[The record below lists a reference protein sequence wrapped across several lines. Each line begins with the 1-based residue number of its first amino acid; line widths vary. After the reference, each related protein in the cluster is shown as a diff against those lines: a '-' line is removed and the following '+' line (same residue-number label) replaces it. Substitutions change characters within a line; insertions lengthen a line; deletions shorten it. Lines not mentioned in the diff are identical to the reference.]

1 MALTPISPIPPILDV
16 TPLSISQVTGAKPA
30 NRAADPFGAVF
41 RQAVG
46 EVERFQTQAQT
57 SAERFL
63 NGESEEVHQ
72 VALDAQRAELAMDLF
87 LQTRN
92 RVVEAYQEIMRMQ
105 L

>member
-1 MALTPISPIPPILDV
+1 MPIAPITPILPILDAIQ
-16 TPLSISQVTGAKPA
+16 LTGEKGAA
-30 NRAADPFGAVF
+30 RSADPFRAMFQNAVS
-41 RQAVG
+41 
-46 EVERFQTQAQT
+46 EVERFQAQANT

-63 NGESEEVHQ
+63 SGESEEIHQ
-72 VALDAQRAELAMDLF
+72 VALDAQRAGLSFDLF